1 MIAVREAIQ
10 YQYLYLIVY
19 QLVRQYNSS

>member
-19 QLVRQYNSS
+19 QLVRQYNSI